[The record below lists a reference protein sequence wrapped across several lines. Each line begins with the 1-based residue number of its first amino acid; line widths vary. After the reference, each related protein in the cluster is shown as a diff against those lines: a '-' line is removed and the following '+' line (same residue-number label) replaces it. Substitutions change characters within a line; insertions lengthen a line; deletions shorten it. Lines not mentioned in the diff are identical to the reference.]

1 MAAYEL
7 HMEESIIL
15 LYTSV
20 WVFKI
25 CESEPLELGSTSI
38 DVSEA

>member
-1 MAAYEL
+1 MAADEL

-20 WVFKI
+20 WAFKI
-25 CESEPLELGSTSI
+25 CESEPLELGSSI